1 MKIRNNTQLIFDFVI
16 GSIFTLTIM
25 TIIMFIIPDGL
36 TTKFLILGTKLVSL
50 VIIALIIMFLTSWL
64 YNKNFKFKKKI
75 DLPKITDF
83 IFLILPMS
91 PIIDYILI
99 NNEYLDLI
107 GLIYLVG
114 TTLSFTLIFSFIIPI
129 FFSYFASFKIFMF
142 AGLGLSFIVLS
153 TTFLPGLLDG

>member
-1 MKIRNNTQLIFDFVI
+1 
-16 GSIFTLTIM
+16 
-25 TIIMFIIPDGL
+25 
-36 TTKFLILGTKLVSL
+36 
-50 VIIALIIMFLTSWL
+50 
-64 YNKNFKFKKKI
+64 
-75 DLPKITDF
+75 
-83 IFLILPMS
+83 MS

-153 TTFLPGLLDG
+153 MAKISINFNPGDNIFSSKMMIEGIYLIIFFSVIYLLYLFNTKID